1 MCADEII
8 QALARAA
15 ILHGLTPEEI
25 TILTLP
31 ISEFGLC
38 SCGLLVYPPMKV
50 LSTQR
55 LQSLQST
62 SSV

>member
-15 ILHGLTPEEI
+15 ILHGLTHEEI

-31 ISEFGLC
+31 ISEFGVC
-38 SCGLLVYPPMKV
+38 SCGFLVYPP
-50 LSTQR
+50 
-55 LQSLQST
+55 
-62 SSV
+62 